1 MAKTTRLRFQPALA
15 LLLAYSAF
23 GDDVLNRYEG
33 DVHPLDASTGWVLNT
48 ACTDP
53 CSEFLEDGHFVQF
66 WSVPGNHS
74 LYTYWLSIDPDPPPP
89 SLWAEWR
96 FRSNL
101 PWDGIFD
108 GCDGLIFVRFDR
120 MNDGVGMYGD
130 TVISQEGGDL
140 ITGLDI
146 TEFYTYRFESA
157 DGVSYRFSVNGQTL
171 FERAGLDKHA
181 SSNFKFGGGGGC
193 IFDPPNIK
201 NEWDFV
207 RLGTL
212 SFGEQVVSTDPPSGY
227 LDPGVYAGLDRFTV
241 TFDSAN
247 YVYIDD
253 ITVEV
258 TGGTAPP
265 AVGSAV
271 RTVVPQAVGSAVRTV
286 VPQVIQTRRRET
298 DDVDTVEI
306 VLDGPL
312 PVGQRT
318 RFILDDG
325 QATNVINYCLGFG
338 PSCGDGCCNVGEDCT
353 TCPQDCIEC
362 GDGCCVPGEDTC
374 NCPADCSTDCG
385 DGCCNGTEDC
395 TNCTTD
401 CNTCGDGCCVSGE
414 TACTCLADCPAQ
426 CGDGC
431 CSPGETFETCPA
443 DCEAIPAASTWG
455 VAVLT
460 FLILT
465 TATVLLRRQ
474 PLLRLQ

>member
-1 MAKTTRLRFQPALA
+1 
-15 LLLAYSAF
+15 
-23 GDDVLNRYEG
+23 
-33 DVHPLDASTGWVLNT
+33 
-48 ACTDP
+48 
-53 CSEFLEDGHFVQF
+53 
-66 WSVPGNHS
+66 
-74 LYTYWLSIDPDPPPP
+74 
-89 SLWAEWR
+89 
-96 FRSNL
+96 
-101 PWDGIFD
+101 
-108 GCDGLIFVRFDR
+108 
-120 MNDGVGMYGD
+120 MYGD
-130 TVISQEGGDL
+130 AAISFSGDD
-140 ITGLDI
+140 IVEGLDI
-146 TEFYTYRFESA
+146 EEFHTYRFESLDGINYWIAVDGLIFIVNA
-157 DGVSYRFSVNGQTL
+157 DNSPTGGHKLQFSG
-171 FERAGLDKHA
+171 R
-181 SSNFKFGGGGGC
+181 GGC
-193 IFDPPNIK
+193 LGDEIPNMK

-207 RLGTL
+207 RYGTI
-212 SFGEQVVSTDPPSGY
+212 SYGERVIATDPPAGY
-227 LDPGVYAGLDRFTV
+227 LDPGVYSGLDRFTV

-271 RTVVPQAVGSAVRTV
+271 RTTVPK
-286 VPQVIQTRRRET
+286 VIQTRRRET

>member
-325 QATNVINYCLGFG
+325 QATNVIDYCLGATPYCPIPTGACCQGTACSLQSAFDCQNLG
-338 PSCGDGCCNVGEDCT
+338 GTYYGTDTACDVPDADGDGLRD
-353 TCPQDCIEC
+353 EC
-362 GDGCCVPGEDTC
+362 DE
-374 NCPADCSTDCG
+374 CPADPAKIEPGVCGCGQDDNADSDG
-385 DGCCNGTEDC
+385 DGVLDCNDECLGIDDAVFAPDC
-395 TNCTTD
+395 TD
-401 CNTCGDGCCVSGE
+401 
-414 TACTCLADCPAQ
+414 
-426 CGDGC
+426 
-431 CSPGETFETCPA
+431 
-443 DCEAIPAASTWG
+443 AIPAISTWG
-455 VAVLT
+455 VIVLSL
-460 FLILT
+460 FLLT
-465 TATVLLRRQ
+465 GGKLLFRGKR
-474 PLLRLQ
+474 PVHV

>member
-33 DVHPLDASTGWVLNT
+33 DVPPLDPSTGLVLNR

-53 CSEFLEDGHFVQF
+53 CTEFLENGHLVMF
-66 WSVPGNHS
+66 WSVPGNRAA
-74 LYTYWLSIDPDPPPP
+74 YNYWISIAPEPPPP
-89 SLWAEWR
+89 SLWGEWR

-101 PWDGIFD
+101 PWDGILD
-108 GCDGLIFVRFDR
+108 KCDGIVSLQFDAID
-120 MNDGVGMYGD
+120 DGVSMYSD
-130 TVISQEGGDL
+130 TAISFEGGDL
-140 ITGLDI
+140 ITGLA
-146 TEFYTYRFESA
+146 TAEFHTYRFESA
-157 DGVSYRFSVNGQTL
+157 DGVAYRFSVDGLTL
-171 FERAGLDKHA
+171 FERSGDTQPGSSFLLFAG
-181 SSNFKFGGGGGC
+181 NGGC
-193 IFDPPNIK
+193 IFDPPNIR

-207 RLGTL
+207 RYGTI

-271 RTVVPQAVGSAVRTV
+271 RTVVPQ
-286 VPQVIQTRRRET
+286 VIQTRRRET

-312 PVGQRT
+312 PVGERT

-325 QATNVINYCLGFG
+325 QATNVISYCLGFG

-353 TCPQDCIEC
+353 ACPQDCIEC
-362 GDGCCVPGEDTC
+362 GDGCCAAGEDTC
-374 NCPADCSTDCG
+374 NCPDDCSTDCG

-401 CNTCGDGCCVSGE
+401 CDTCGDGCCLPSE
-414 TACTCLADCPAQ
+414 SACTCLADCPAQ

-431 CSPGETFETCPA
+431 CSPGESFESCLA
-443 DCEAIPAASTWG
+443 DCEAVPAASTWG
-455 VAVLT
+455 LAALTLLLLAAGTIAIRRRVASD
-460 FLILT
+460 
-465 TATVLLRRQ
+465 
-474 PLLRLQ
+474 